1 MRSELQAK
9 PARGRER
16 PQGEHAE
23 ARPSK
28 HQLRLTKKG
37 NLGAEIHLSAIGG
50 FNILC
55 GRSGARPHVWF

>member
-23 ARPSK
+23 ARLSK
-28 HQLRLTKKG
+28 HQL
-37 NLGAEIHLSAIGG
+37 G
-50 FNILC
+50 FNEGSEPPGCDPPVGNRRLIFR
-55 GRSGARPHVWF
+55 GRSSAHSQAGF